1 MGFAKLFLL
10 LLNDDLEP
18 PVVEDTTEPDSPV
31 DATNMLLTG
40 ITKYF
45 HLSRAVLEEPP
56 TPRTLHI
63 LGRVQQ
69 LQVTMLID
77 SGSSHNIMQPRVA
90 EFLSLPRVVL
100 ETFSIFIRCTTT
112 NLASIDAIGNVS
124 LEFNH

>member
-18 PVVEDTTEPDSPV
+18 PAVEDTTEPDSPA
-31 DATNMLLTG
+31 DATNMPLTE
-40 ITKYF
+40 ITKHF
-45 HLSRAVLEEPP
+45 HLSRTVLEEPP

-69 LQVTMLID
+69 LTMLID
-77 SGSSHNIMQPRVA
+77 SGSLHNIMQPRVA
-90 EFLSLPRVVL
+90 EFLSLPGVVL